1 MVLRKLMGIF
11 AITLIVGAASLAM
24 AGVPDVTQCSATR
37 AYTGPERTV
46 LLNVPDGNGNPFTD
60 AVKVGGGIAD
70 ATITLIVR
78 DGAGVAIVNYPSE
91 DAWLE
96 SVDGGMVACLGGAT
110 ADASTDVN
118 GSTQFQTPLQAGG
131 ASLADTRVLIN
142 GNALANTLPV
152 SYNSPDLD
160 GSGAVNLTD
169 VQFFAG
175 DFFDV
180 SYSFRS
186 DLFFDNVVNLS
197 DIPVLA
203 ATVGSSCP

>member
-46 LLNVPDGNGNPFTD
+46 LLNVPDGNGNPFTA
-60 AVKVGGGIAD
+60 AVKVGGGVAD
-70 ATITLIVR
+70 ATITLIIR
-78 DGAGVAIVNYPSE
+78 DGAGVPIANYPAE
-91 DAWLE
+91 DSWIE
-96 SVDGGMVACLGGAT
+96 SVDGGMVACLGGAV
-110 ADASTDVN
+110 ADLNSDVD
-118 GSTQFQTPLQAGG
+118 GVTRFQNPLQAGG
-131 ASLADTRVLIN
+131 SSQADTRVLIN
-142 GNALANTLPV
+142 GNALANTLGV
-152 SYNSPDLD
+152 GFNSPDLD

-169 VQFFAG
+169 VQFFAA

-180 SYSFRS
+180 SYKFRS
-186 DLFFDNVVNLS
+186 DLFFDNIVNLS
-197 DIPVLA
+197 DIPPLA